1 MVQFHPPPPFFF
13 IPFFSKKIFNK
24 EDISKNI
31 NLLTPGDFKAVRD
44 RLLIINNE
52 KISWNEII
60 KELKIEVQYK
70 LNDDEYYKTF
80 NKYSI

>member
-1 MVQFHPPPPFFF
+1 MQFHLPLPFFLLFF

-44 RLLIINNE
+44 KLSIINNE

-60 KELKIEVQYK
+60 KELKLEVQYK
-70 LNDDEYYKTF
+70 LNDEYYKKF
-80 NKYSI
+80 NNN